1 MEFLTP
7 ELAWTFE
14 VDAIHS
20 VDFSPFGNML
30 AVGGADSTDEQV
42 FIRVRLLI

>member
-20 VDFSPFGNML
+20 VHFSPLGDIL

-42 FIRVRLLI
+42 FIRVSF